1 MAVSVFEFLHTVS
14 KGKDAGSST
23 VLIHDGSLKSPLSFV
38 LENGAQNSEEKP
50 RLLKLFRSCY

>member
-38 LENGAQNSEEKP
+38 QKWCSE
-50 RLLKLFRSCY
+50 